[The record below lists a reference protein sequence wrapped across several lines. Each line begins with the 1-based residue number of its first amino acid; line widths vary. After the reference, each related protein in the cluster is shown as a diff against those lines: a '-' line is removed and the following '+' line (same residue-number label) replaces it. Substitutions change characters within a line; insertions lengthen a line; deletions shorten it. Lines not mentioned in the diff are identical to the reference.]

1 MTLKKT
7 CWNDEIINLIR
18 SLHSE
23 LVLKDNNWHKLK
35 NNKSRRAAELLVS
48 ALSQIV
54 NNGKESDIEELI
66 EQSLRWLRE
75 EVKDP
80 GCPSK

>member
-1 MTLKKT
+1 MVLKKSY
-7 CWNDEIINLIR
+7 WSDEVINLIN

-23 LVLKDNNWHKLK
+23 LILKDSNWHKLK
-35 NNKSRRAAELLVS
+35 NNKTCRAAELLVS

-54 NNGKESDIEELI
+54 NEGKDSDIEELI
-66 EQSLRWLRE
+66 EQSLLWIKKE
-75 EVKDP
+75 IKDI